1 MIPTVQVFS
10 IDIGQK
16 TCYYL
21 DNLILRLK
29 MIELSD
35 TNQTLFVTSR
45 NEVVPYTDDLHC
57 RLVTRLQKWRFKES
71 ILSGLSQEKI
81 ASDKA
86 LEHITCVLPRQVE
99 LLYLVPDADKHF
111 VNTYGEKIVDI
122 VTVFLKDLNIKRV
135 KYGRQA
141 IPRVERN
148 ISFLAYFGFDTD

>member
-1 MIPTVQVFS
+1 
-10 IDIGQK
+10 
-16 TCYYL
+16 
-21 DNLILRLK
+21 

-71 ILSGLSQEKI
+71 VLSGLSQEKI

-86 LEHITCVLPRQVE
+86 LEPIARVLPRQVE
-99 LLYLVPDADKHF
+99 LLSLVPDPPKHI
-111 VNTYGEKIVDI
+111 EKTFGAKKVGIG
-122 VTVFLKDLNIKRV
+122 TVFLKDLNIKRV

>member
-21 DNLILRLK
+21 GNLILRLK

-57 RLVTRLQKWRFKES
+57 RLVTRLQKWRFKKK
-71 ILSGLSQEKI
+71 GLVGGVTEKNE
-81 ASDKA
+81 A
-86 LEHITCVLPRQVE
+86 RQ
-99 LLYLVPDADKHF
+99 
-111 VNTYGEKIVDI
+111 N
-122 VTVFLKDLNIKRV
+122 V
-135 KYGRQA
+135 K
-141 IPRVERN
+141 
-148 ISFLAYFGFDTD
+148 

>member
-1 MIPTVQVFS
+1 M
-10 IDIGQK
+10 
-16 TCYYL
+16 
-21 DNLILRLK
+21 
-29 MIELSD
+29 
-35 TNQTLFVTSR
+35 TSR

-86 LEHITCVLPRQVE
+86 LEHIACVLPRQVE

>member
-57 RLVTRLQKWRFKES
+57 RLLTRLQKWRFKENEV
-71 ILSGLSQEKI
+71 LSGEKEKTRGQ
-81 ASDKA
+81 ARF
-86 LEHITCVLPRQVE
+86 LTQLP
-99 LLYLVPDADKHF
+99 A
-111 VNTYGEKIVDI
+111 
-122 VTVFLKDLNIKRV
+122 DLNSMPQHAQRV
-135 KYGRQA
+135 LFTPCGA
-141 IPRVERN
+141 P
-148 ISFLAYFGFDTD
+148 L

>member
-57 RLVTRLQKWRFKES
+57 RLVTRLQKWRFKEN
-71 ILSGLSQEKI
+71 E
-81 ASDKA
+81 
-86 LEHITCVLPRQVE
+86 VLLAKKKRP
-99 LLYLVPDADKHF
+99 ADRR
-111 VNTYGEKIVDI
+111 
-122 VTVFLKDLNIKRV
+122 VFLRNC
-135 KYGRQA
+135 
-141 IPRVERN
+141 PRV
-148 ISFLAYFGFDTD
+148 